1 MSAHEGAAVC
11 AEGIVTSE
19 TMRTI
24 VGKEPMFEAF
34 LQSKGF
40 PFSADNPI
48 TEIVTFDDVAEMQ
61 QLDKE
66 AFLGEYAAW
75 KAARA

>member
-1 MSAHEGAAVC
+1 MVV
-11 AEGIVTSE
+11 EGIVTSE
-19 TMRTI
+19 TMRAI
-24 VGKEPMFEAF
+24 VGKEPLLEAF
-34 LQSKGF
+34 LQHKGF
-40 PFSADNPI
+40 PFSVDNPI

-61 QLDKE
+61 RLDKA